1 MHKGTAAVSMLK
13 ANSKKRRTKAEV
25 IADREDA
32 ALKEQL
38 IAEKF
43 ARLEELEQK
52 FVDYDK
58 VLD

>member
-1 MHKGTAAVSMLK
+1 MLK